1 MNLVDFVLIPS
12 GHEPCLCDSGRR
24 YRDCCREAV
33 NAWGERR
40 LVEYEFLVNGRVVSP
55 IEGERRLGEPGVAVR
70 PRLFP
75 PLERQMARRLGP
87 YQLPI
92 GEDANALFRYWL
104 DDHLAEDAPGED
116 TWESWWAAF
125 EEVAQHEDIWVTEIG
140 VRIEPGVFEGP
151 EPLREDLWR
160 TGAPCE
166 IHDPGLSLLE
176 AFGHPVRRQILVVL
190 AQGSANAAVIAREIK
205 VTTPH
210 VAYHLTELRNSGV
223 VAPVPPATKPVR
235 YRISELLACDGIFR
249 MLLGIAAPDRTPR
262 GFFVELGPY
271 VDELYSDAINRLVQP
286 VDGPWAS
293 AGPDGLPTLPAS

>member
-1 MNLVDFVLIPS
+1 VNLLDFVHIPS

-33 NAWGERR
+33 NAWADRR

-55 IEGERRLGEPGVAVR
+55 VEGERRLGEPGVAVR

-75 PLERQMARRLGP
+75 PLERHMARRLGP

-125 EEVAQHEDIWVTEIG
+125 EEVAQHEDIWVTEVG
-140 VRIEPGVFEGP
+140 ARIEPEVFEGP
-151 EPLREDLWR
+151 EQQREDLWR

-166 IHDPGLSLLE
+166 MHDPGLTLLD
-176 AFGHPVRRQILVVL
+176 AFSHPVRRHVLVAL
-190 AQGSANAAVIAREIK
+190 AQGPANAAMIAREIK

-210 VAYHLTELRNSGV
+210 AAYHLTELREAGV
-223 VAPVPPATKPVR
+223 VERVPPATKPVR
-235 YRISELLACDGIFR
+235 HRVPDRLARDGIFR
-249 MLLGIAAPDRTPR
+249 TLLAIAAPDRTPR

-271 VDELYSDAINRLVQP
+271 VDELYSDAINQLMQR
-286 VDGPWAS
+286 VDRPRAS
-293 AGPDGLPTLPAS
+293 AGRDGLPALPAP